1 MRFYKKVHVCIL
13 KRYKVN
19 DDIEERKKY
28 ENIQFMIGL
37 LKISYCQFRHVMI
50 LLAIYFKLGI
60 MI

>member
-28 ENIQFMIGL
+28 ENI
-37 LKISYCQFRHVMI
+37 
-50 LLAIYFKLGI
+50 
-60 MI
+60 